1 MANLYE
7 TLEETQAK
15 VGAPKLSLWDV
26 LKTPFMKYAQ
36 AAKVEKLL
44 KDQAA
49 DPNNPYQK
57 GDTMKKWFKE
67 FWYVPVILVILLFKI
82 IKKILK

>member
-7 TLEETQAK
+7 TWEETQVK
-15 VGAPKLSLWDV
+15 VGGHKLSFWDV

-36 AAKVEKLL
+36 AAKVENLL

-57 GDTMKKWFKE
+57 GDAIKKWFTE